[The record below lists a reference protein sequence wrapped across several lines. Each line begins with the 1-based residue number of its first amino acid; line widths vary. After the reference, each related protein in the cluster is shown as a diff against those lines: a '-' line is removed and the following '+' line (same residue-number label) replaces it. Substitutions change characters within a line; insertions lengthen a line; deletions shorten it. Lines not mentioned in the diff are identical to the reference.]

1 MPPFTF
7 YTKHIPVKNLIYKYL
22 NVKATANVGTKIGL
36 WEKIAKQKPQLSLF
50 SHTKCIATDAVISA
64 LLKLLWYQKMQIE
77 SHCHFLNNL
86 VLYLKRM
93 EYIRS
98 TVYTRTGNLQI
109 LLVQY
114 MIVSFNFIV
123 GSLKVLSNF
132 KFQVTT
138 LMLNCM
144 NKMIKT
150 N

>member
-132 KFQVTT
+132 KF
-138 LMLNCM
+138 
-144 NKMIKT
+144 
-150 N
+150 

>member
-7 YTKHIPVKNLIYKYL
+7 YKKHIPVKNLIYKYL

-50 SHTKCIATDAVISA
+50 LHTKCIATDAVISA

-114 MIVSFNFIV
+114 MIVSFNFICLCMQTLL
-123 GSLKVLSNF
+123 GKQFHCRISESF
-132 KFQVTT
+132 IKF
-138 LMLNCM
+138 
-144 NKMIKT
+144 
-150 N
+150 